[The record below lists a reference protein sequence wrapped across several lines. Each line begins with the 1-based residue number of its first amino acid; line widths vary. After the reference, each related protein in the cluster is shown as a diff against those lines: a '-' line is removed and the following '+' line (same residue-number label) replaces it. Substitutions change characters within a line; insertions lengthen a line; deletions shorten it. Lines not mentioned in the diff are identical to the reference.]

1 MCRWL
6 AYSGSPITLDKLLYE
21 PENSLIDQSLHSRYG
36 QETVNGDGFGVG
48 YYSAGHHG
56 DGHHG
61 DGHHGDGD
69 GGAAPAVFKDTKP
82 AWGDRNLRELA
93 RHVRSPLFMAHV
105 RASSGTAIQQ
115 TNCHP
120 FRYGPWLWMH
130 NGAICEFGRM
140 KRDLV
145 MAVAPDLFASIE
157 GSTDS
162 EVLFFLAL
170 TLGLREDPPGAVA
183 RMAGLVERT
192 ARGHGVEHPLQMSL
206 ATSNGEHVWSF
217 RYSSDHR
224 SRSLFHSADTQTL
237 RRLHPEVFESV
248 ELSDDARV
256 VVSEPL
262 RDLPGLWLEVPEST
276 YTIVKPDFFE
286 MHPFNPV
293 TPE

>member
-6 AYSGSPITLDKLLYE
+6 TYTGSPIALEKLLYE
-21 PENSLIDQSLHSRYG
+21 PENSLIDQSLHARYG
-36 QETVNGDGFGVG
+36 EETVNGDGFGIG
-48 YYSAGHHG
+48 YYGDAGVP
-56 DGHHG
+56 
-61 DGHHGDGD
+61 
-69 GGAAPAVFKDTKP
+69 PAVFKDTKP

-120 FRYGPWLWMH
+120 FRYGSWLWMH
-130 NGAICEFGRM
+130 NGAISEFGRL

-145 MAVAPDLFASIE
+145 LAVAPDLFPVIE

-162 EVLFFLAL
+162 EVMFFLAL
-170 TLGLREDPPGAVA
+170 TLGMREDPPGAVE

-192 ARGHGVEHPLQMSL
+192 ARRHDVDNPLQMSL
-206 ATSNGEHVWSF
+206 ATSDGECLWSF
-217 RYSSDHR
+217 RYSSDRR
-224 SRSLFHSADTQTL
+224 SRSLFHSSNTQTL
-237 RRLHPEVFESV
+237 RHLHPEVFESAD
-248 ELSDDARV
+248 LSDDARL

-276 YTIVKPDFFE
+276 YTVVRPNFFD
-286 MHPFNPV
+286 MHPFSPA
-293 TPE
+293 TP

>member
-6 AYSGSPITLDKLLYE
+6 AYTGSPIAMEKLIYE
-21 PENSLIDQSLHSRYG
+21 PEHSLIDQSLHARYG
-36 QETVNGDGFGVG
+36 DETVNGDGFGVG
-48 YYSAGHHG
+48 YYADYGVS
-56 DGHHG
+56 
-61 DGHHGDGD
+61 
-69 GGAAPAVFKDTKP
+69 PAVFKDTKP

-120 FRYGPWLWMH
+120 FRYGTWIWMH
-130 NGAICEFGRM
+130 NGVISEFSRL

-145 MAVAPDLFASIE
+145 MAIAPELYPSIE

-162 EVLFFLAL
+162 EVMFFLAL
-170 TLGLREDPPGAVA
+170 TLGLQEDPPGAVE

-192 ARGHGVEHPLQMSL
+192 GWSHNVEHPVQMSL
-206 ATSNGEHVWSF
+206 STSNGERLWSF
-217 RYSSDHR
+217 RYSTERH
-224 SRSLFHSADTQTL
+224 SRSLFHSTNMESL
-237 RRLHPEVFESV
+237 RKLHPEVFELL
-248 ELSDDARV
+248 EISDEARV

-276 YTIVKPDFFE
+276 YTVVKPGMFE
-286 MHPFNPV
+286 MHPF
-293 TPE
+293 TPKPPK